1 MNTVPIRH
9 PYQGVLQIMQFNW
22 RSYAAAAVLGTA
34 AMLIAPRLTL
44 LARAAVL
51 LCAAPAVYWLIAS
64 LLVSHYVYDR
74 FPLYDLNWIP
84 RVLDRTPARWIN
96 IHSGLDE
103 TSALLE
109 EIFPQA
115 DHEVADIFD
124 PRVMTEASIH
134 RARQLSLGAR
144 PAQPARYDALPFR
157 DGSFDAAFSI
167 FAAHELRSHRQRVA
181 LFSEVARI
189 LAPGGQFIVVEHA
202 RDWSNFLAFGPA
214 FLHFFSPRAWRRA
227 ACDADFT
234 VQREFHR
241 TAFVRVYILRRILR
255 RAI

>member
-9 PYQGVLQIMQFNW
+9 PYQGVLQILRFNW
-22 RSYAAAAVLGTA
+22 HSYAIAAALAIAV
-34 AMLIAPRLTL
+34 MLMAPRLTP
-44 LARAAVL
+44 LARAAILV
-51 LCAAPAVYWLIAS
+51 CAAPAVYWLIAS

-74 FPLYDLNWIP
+74 FPLYDLNWIAGA
-84 RVLDRTPARWIN
+84 LDRTPGRWIN

-115 DHEVADIFD
+115 ENEIVDIFD
-124 PRVMTEASIH
+124 PRVMTETSIQ
-134 RARQLSLGAR
+134 RAQQVSTGR
-144 PAQPARYDALPFR
+144 PARPARYDALPFR
-157 DGSFDAAFSI
+157 DSSFDAAFSI

-202 RDWSNFLAFGPA
+202 RDWSNFLAFGPG

-227 ACDADFT
+227 AHDADFT
-234 VQREFHR
+234 VQREFYR
-241 TAFVRVYILRRILR
+241 TAFVRVYILRRIFR